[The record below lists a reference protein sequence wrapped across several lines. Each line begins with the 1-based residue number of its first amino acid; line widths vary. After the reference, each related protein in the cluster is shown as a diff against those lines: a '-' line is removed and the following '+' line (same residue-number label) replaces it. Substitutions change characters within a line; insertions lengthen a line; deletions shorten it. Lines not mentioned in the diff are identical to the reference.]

1 MARKDCKGCVLKDGE
16 SQRKDGRCVFQS
28 LNMEGKRKSVYSW
41 TLNPS
46 DRVPPGKKGG
56 KSLREEEDDITKMK
70 NSGISP
76 DSKVTI
82 RDIVTELCDIRVQGN
97 SASTKR
103 TYSGLLTHSESE
115 PMFSERVTNVT
126 PRNAEIWILSLL
138 YKGIGYYDEF
148 RHLRSS

>member
-1 MARKDCKGCVLKDGE
+1 MVRAREKMDAA
-16 SQRKDGRCVFQS
+16 FF
-28 LNMEGKRKSVYSW
+28 
-41 TLNPS
+41 NPS
-46 DRVPPGKKGG
+46 IWKESASLSTVGRSIPQTEPPGKKGG